1 MPYTLV
7 EVYFTVVSF
16 WNEGGETMDTI
27 RWVGNYIRPYSGTW
41 TIASILTVIVALLNI
56 VTPYI
61 SGLIV
66 DVVIIGGRGD
76 MLIPLLLVMIGATIL
91 RTGLRF
97 LYRMQYERIS
107 QDVLFSI
114 RDDLYTKFQQLDFS
128 FFNHMRTGD
137 IMARMTGDTDSIRHS
152 VAWVYFNLL
161 DNIVLF
167 VSALLFLSGIELRL
181 TFALLVVTPFIATF
195 TVILSRRAKRA
206 FYEIRESFSRLN
218 SMVEENIRGNKVVK
232 AFGNENYEEKKFDHV
247 NDQFRESNLESSRL
261 SARYLPIIETFAGF
275 MSVIAVGY
283 GGWLAL
289 TGAMSVG
296 NLVTFTG
303 LIWMMILPLRS
314 IGGHMNDLQNLFA
327 GTVKIRELLVL
338 ESQIPIEDRKKA
350 DYVKGKVEFQEVSFS
365 FPDEPDYLVLNNI
378 SFTAEPGQTIGILG
392 ETGSGKSTLVN
403 LISRFFD
410 PKHGKVLIDDVDVLE
425 WNVIDLR
432 ENVTV
437 VMQDV
442 FLFSDTIKSNISFGS
457 PDTTFEEVE
466 EMAEVAD
473 ASEFIERMPERYD
486 TYLGEQGSGLSGGQK
501 QRLSLARGLLKN
513 PAILILDDTTSALD
527 METEAKIQRGMEDIS
542 RERTTFIIANRISS
556 VKNADQIFILSK
568 GKIIERG
575 QHKELIDKQGAY
587 YRIYREQLGR
597 AE

>member
-410 PKHGKVLIDDVDVLE
+410 PKHGKVLIDDVDVRE

>member
-206 FYEIRESFSRLN
+206 FYEIRESF
-218 SMVEENIRGNKVVK
+218 
-232 AFGNENYEEKKFDHV
+232 
-247 NDQFRESNLESSRL
+247 
-261 SARYLPIIETFAGF
+261 
-275 MSVIAVGY
+275 
-283 GGWLAL
+283 
-289 TGAMSVG
+289 
-296 NLVTFTG
+296 
-303 LIWMMILPLRS
+303 
-314 IGGHMNDLQNLFA
+314 
-327 GTVKIRELLVL
+327 
-338 ESQIPIEDRKKA
+338 
-350 DYVKGKVEFQEVSFS
+350 
-365 FPDEPDYLVLNNI
+365 
-378 SFTAEPGQTIGILG
+378 
-392 ETGSGKSTLVN
+392 
-403 LISRFFD
+403 
-410 PKHGKVLIDDVDVLE
+410 
-425 WNVIDLR
+425 
-432 ENVTV
+432 
-437 VMQDV
+437 
-442 FLFSDTIKSNISFGS
+442 
-457 PDTTFEEVE
+457 
-466 EMAEVAD
+466 
-473 ASEFIERMPERYD
+473 
-486 TYLGEQGSGLSGGQK
+486 
-501 QRLSLARGLLKN
+501 
-513 PAILILDDTTSALD
+513 
-527 METEAKIQRGMEDIS
+527 
-542 RERTTFIIANRISS
+542 
-556 VKNADQIFILSK
+556 
-568 GKIIERG
+568 
-575 QHKELIDKQGAY
+575 
-587 YRIYREQLGR
+587 
-597 AE
+597 

>member
-1 MPYTLV
+1 
-7 EVYFTVVSF
+7 
-16 WNEGGETMDTI
+16 
-27 RWVGNYIRPYSGTW
+27 
-41 TIASILTVIVALLNI
+41 
-56 VTPYI
+56 
-61 SGLIV
+61 
-66 DVVIIGGRGD
+66 
-76 MLIPLLLVMIGATIL
+76 
-91 RTGLRF
+91 
-97 LYRMQYERIS
+97 
-107 QDVLFSI
+107 
-114 RDDLYTKFQQLDFS
+114 
-128 FFNHMRTGD
+128 
-137 IMARMTGDTDSIRHS
+137 
-152 VAWVYFNLL
+152 
-161 DNIVLF
+161 
-167 VSALLFLSGIELRL
+167 
-181 TFALLVVTPFIATF
+181 
-195 TVILSRRAKRA
+195 
-206 FYEIRESFSRLN
+206 
-218 SMVEENIRGNKVVK
+218 MVEENIRGNKVVK

-410 PKHGKVLIDDVDVLE
+410 PKHGKVLIDDVDVRE